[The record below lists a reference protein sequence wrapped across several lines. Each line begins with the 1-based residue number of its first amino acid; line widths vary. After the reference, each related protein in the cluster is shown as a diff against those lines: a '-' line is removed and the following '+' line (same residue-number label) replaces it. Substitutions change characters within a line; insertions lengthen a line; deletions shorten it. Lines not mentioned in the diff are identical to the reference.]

1 MPAARTSAG
10 RPGRPI
16 QAENGVLRSITLTN
30 FKAHSHFHLDFN
42 PHVNFI
48 VGSNGTGKS
57 AILAGVIQA
66 LGGNP
71 NKHSGTAGGARAAQ
85 GLIQDGKDYAS
96 VVLVLYNGS
105 DDPWETQRAST
116 QTQARLEEERNVT
129 VTSELTRLAGNKTS
143 SRYKIN
149 GVAATRKQ
157 VAALAEHFN
166 LQVENPC
173 AVLTQAVH
181 ANFLRETS
189 GGKRRYD
196 FFLAACNADIVR
208 ERLLAARDEY
218 KGIATSLEKHEERG
232 APLADRVGEATRREE
247 SAVEE
252 LGRLRA
258 LTEERTRER
267 EVRLQQL
274 HAAQAAAKAAA
285 QEHRKAQR
293 AAGEAQDALGE
304 TRGELAAARRRR
316 DEVSAQHERKRGN
329 LDSAKAAAA
338 ARLDAAR
345 RSAGDAKAAAAAEV
359 AEVEAARE
367 AAARQARASK
377 ERADGTSKRAEALR
391 REAAAARDDLSR
403 ARSAQGDHLK
413 RIDPAMPK
421 LLAELGRARWP
432 SGHPPV
438 GPIGAHT
445 HAPKLCSVRIL
456 VQQREARF
464 KPAPSRHPDVASVL
478 DAVEAFNALL
488 NFYSPEALLIGGL
501 TDARELFKKR
511 VPFVAFDADGM
522 KHYLRG
528 ELEASEQTGSHTARG
543 LMRMDSA
550 AVLSGLEQRQAAAEA
565 EAAQAAEEARGA
577 AAEAARGREEEE
589 ALGRRWRQA
598 AERARAAERQMA
610 GVEQAGLRDD
620 VEEDLRLLQ
629 EDLSEIE
636 SDIGRLAQE
645 EMEREGAARLAS
657 EAVPPL
663 QRSQKLAEAEVR
675 SLGGRGAAE
684 GDGGLDEE
692 LKRANGAVHKARQ
705 AAERQ
710 ARALRE
716 QELEVER
723 AKEEAEGIRA
733 RVASQFAEPE
743 AAGGGAGSSGGESVE
758 AVQKRLQKMRAAL
771 KKAEHLAGGENRG
784 ETTYAALLQAQR
796 DAERAMAE
804 HEEQITAVKATAKVV
819 EDSVQER
826 YKFHRRF
833 LKAQGVQ
840 AVSDFQMHL
849 SRRSMGGSLR
859 FDHKEDVLEAQVA
872 PRAGDAAARS
882 TTALRSLS
890 GGEQAFSTLSLVL
903 AMWQLSATP
912 MRALDEFDK
921 NMDSSFQ
928 AASLKLLFEIFRQQ
942 PGRQFLILTP
952 LDYSSLF
959 REAGVDERDAV
970 IHRMPDVVRH

>member
-1 MPAARTSAG
+1 M
-10 RPGRPI
+10 
-16 QAENGVLRSITLTN
+16 
-30 FKAHSHFHLDFN
+30 
-42 PHVNFI
+42 
-48 VGSNGTGKS
+48 
-57 AILAGVIQA
+57 
-66 LGGNP
+66 
-71 NKHSGTAGGARAAQ
+71 
-85 GLIQDGKDYAS
+85 
-96 VVLVLYNGS
+96 
-105 DDPWETQRAST
+105 
-116 QTQARLEEERNVT
+116 
-129 VTSELTRLAGNKTS
+129 
-143 SRYKIN
+143 
-149 GVAATRKQ
+149 
-157 VAALAEHFN
+157 
-166 LQVENPC
+166 
-173 AVLTQAVH
+173 
-181 ANFLRETS
+181 
-189 GGKRRYD
+189 
-196 FFLAACNADIVR
+196 
-208 ERLLAARDEY
+208 
-218 KGIATSLEKHEERG
+218 
-232 APLADRVGEATRREE
+232 
-247 SAVEE
+247 
-252 LGRLRA
+252 
-258 LTEERTRER
+258 
-267 EVRLQQL
+267 
-274 HAAQAAAKAAA
+274 
-285 QEHRKAQR
+285 
-293 AAGEAQDALGE
+293 
-304 TRGELAAARRRR
+304 
-316 DEVSAQHERKRGN
+316 
-329 LDSAKAAAA
+329 
-338 ARLDAAR
+338 
-345 RSAGDAKAAAAAEV
+345 
-359 AEVEAARE
+359 
-367 AAARQARASK
+367 
-377 ERADGTSKRAEALR
+377 
-391 REAAAARDDLSR
+391 
-403 ARSAQGDHLK
+403 
-413 RIDPAMPK
+413 
-421 LLAELGRARWP
+421 
-432 SGHPPV
+432 
-438 GPIGAHT
+438 
-445 HAPKLCSVRIL
+445 
-456 VQQREARF
+456 
-464 KPAPSRHPDVASVL
+464 
-478 DAVEAFNALL
+478 
-488 NFYSPEALLIGGL
+488 
-501 TDARELFKKR
+501 
-511 VPFVAFDADGM
+511 PFVAFDADGM

-589 ALGRRWRQA
+589 ALGRRRRQA

-743 AAGGGAGSSGGESVE
+743 AAGGGAGSSGGGGGGESVE

-804 HEEQITAVKATAKVV
+804 HDEQITAVKATAKVV

-849 SRRSMGGSLR
+849 SRRSMCAPHASRPVR
-859 FDHKEDVLEAQVA
+859 F
-872 PRAGDAAARS
+872 P
-882 TTALRSLS
+882 
-890 GGEQAFSTLSLVL
+890 
-903 AMWQLSATP
+903 
-912 MRALDEFDK
+912 
-921 NMDSSFQ
+921 
-928 AASLKLLFEIFRQQ
+928 AAS
-942 PGRQFLILTP
+942 
-952 LDYSSLF
+952 S
-959 REAGVDERDAV
+959 
-970 IHRMPDVVRH
+970 

>member
-1 MPAARTSAG
+1 M
-10 RPGRPI
+10 
-16 QAENGVLRSITLTN
+16 
-30 FKAHSHFHLDFN
+30 
-42 PHVNFI
+42 
-48 VGSNGTGKS
+48 
-57 AILAGVIQA
+57 
-66 LGGNP
+66 
-71 NKHSGTAGGARAAQ
+71 
-85 GLIQDGKDYAS
+85 
-96 VVLVLYNGS
+96 
-105 DDPWETQRAST
+105 
-116 QTQARLEEERNVT
+116 
-129 VTSELTRLAGNKTS
+129 
-143 SRYKIN
+143 
-149 GVAATRKQ
+149 
-157 VAALAEHFN
+157 
-166 LQVENPC
+166 
-173 AVLTQAVH
+173 
-181 ANFLRETS
+181 
-189 GGKRRYD
+189 
-196 FFLAACNADIVR
+196 
-208 ERLLAARDEY
+208 
-218 KGIATSLEKHEERG
+218 
-232 APLADRVGEATRREE
+232 
-247 SAVEE
+247 
-252 LGRLRA
+252 
-258 LTEERTRER
+258 
-267 EVRLQQL
+267 
-274 HAAQAAAKAAA
+274 
-285 QEHRKAQR
+285 
-293 AAGEAQDALGE
+293 
-304 TRGELAAARRRR
+304 
-316 DEVSAQHERKRGN
+316 
-329 LDSAKAAAA
+329 
-338 ARLDAAR
+338 
-345 RSAGDAKAAAAAEV
+345 
-359 AEVEAARE
+359 
-367 AAARQARASK
+367 
-377 ERADGTSKRAEALR
+377 
-391 REAAAARDDLSR
+391 
-403 ARSAQGDHLK
+403 
-413 RIDPAMPK
+413 
-421 LLAELGRARWP
+421 
-432 SGHPPV
+432 
-438 GPIGAHT
+438 
-445 HAPKLCSVRIL
+445 
-456 VQQREARF
+456 
-464 KPAPSRHPDVASVL
+464 
-478 DAVEAFNALL
+478 
-488 NFYSPEALLIGGL
+488 
-501 TDARELFKKR
+501 
-511 VPFVAFDADGM
+511 PFVAFDADGM

-589 ALGRRWRQA
+589 ALGRRRRQA

-849 SRRSMGGSLR
+849 SRRSMCAPHASRPVR
-859 FDHKEDVLEAQVA
+859 F
-872 PRAGDAAARS
+872 P
-882 TTALRSLS
+882 
-890 GGEQAFSTLSLVL
+890 
-903 AMWQLSATP
+903 
-912 MRALDEFDK
+912 
-921 NMDSSFQ
+921 
-928 AASLKLLFEIFRQQ
+928 AAS
-942 PGRQFLILTP
+942 
-952 LDYSSLF
+952 S
-959 REAGVDERDAV
+959 
-970 IHRMPDVVRH
+970 